1 MKQFKITYQYQD
13 FRTVQTHYAFVTA
26 ADADSAKAK
35 FIENWA
41 NLSLAEII
49 KITAVGV

>member
-26 ADADSAKAK
+26 ADESSAKVQ
-35 FIENWA
+35 FIKNWA
-41 NLSLAEII
+41 NPSPAEII
-49 KITAVGV
+49 KIMAVGV